1 MIELAKISAGYGN
14 KTVIRDISL
23 SIPKGKVTTLIGPNG
38 SGKSTVL
45 KTIIG
50 SIPPSA
56 GTILADGVPASQ
68 ISRSKLAKKIAYLPQ
83 EKGAASMTVGQLV
96 LHGRFPHLRYP
107 RRYGKTDY
115 DITDR
120 ALAKMG
126 LAALADKSVTSL
138 SGGMRQNAYIAM
150 ALAQETDYIILDEP
164 TTFQDIANQLRTMEM
179 LRDLA
184 KQGKGILAVLHDIPL
199 AFTFSDKVAVLKDG
213 ELIAADTPM
222 ALWKEKV
229 IPSVFGMEIEHSERH
244 GYHYKFV

>member
-1 MIELAKISAGYGN
+1 MIELEKISAGYGK
-14 KTVIRDISL
+14 KTVIRDISI

-50 SIPPSA
+50 SVPLTA

-68 ISRSKLAKKIAYLPQ
+68 ISRSALAKKIAYLPQ
-83 EKGAASMTVGQLV
+83 EKGAPSMTVGQLV

-107 RRYGKTDY
+107 RRYSAADY
-115 DITDR
+115 RIADG
-120 ALAKMG
+120 AMEKMG
-126 LAALADKSVTSL
+126 LTSWADKSVSSL

-164 TTFQDIANQLRTMEM
+164 TTFLDITNQLRTMEM
-179 LRDLA
+179 LRELV

-199 AFTFSDKVAVLKDG
+199 AFTFSDRVAVLKDG
-213 ELIAADTPM
+213 EMIAADTPSV
-222 ALWKEKV
+222 LWKEKV
-229 IPSVFGMEIEHSERH
+229 IPSVFGMEIERSERH
-244 GYHYKFV
+244 GYHYKFM